1 MGSNIDNIELARNMA
16 IARLAKF
23 VEKYLYDTDWTIIA
37 SMCGVIDLLD
47 QPKHERVRKA
57 QSFGDSDYATA
68 ISIFLMEIFN
78 FNEQIGI
85 AIINEIIQQEELSQ
99 EAKNELNQILPMF
112 GNKSTDAAS
121 LLQNIQIPVVDKF
134 IEVTWLPDD
143 FYKRLVDEIN
153 CLYINQLPM
162 SLSIL
167 IRKLL
172 ENLIIDILRKK
183 YGTRDLQLYYDSSRG
198 RFHDFSVL
206 LKNLDS
212 KKEEFHYITSNLDK
226 SSIQRINKYREAGN
240 SGAHSIDVNLT
251 IDQISKDK
259 DDINYS
265 VQFLLRILQNI

>member
-1 MGSNIDNIELARNMA
+1 MGSDVDTKKRVRGMA
-16 IARLAKF
+16 IAKFAKF
-23 VEKYLYDTDWTIIA
+23 VENYLYHTDWTIITT
-37 SMCGVIDLLD
+37 MYGVIDLLE
-47 QPKHERVRKA
+47 QPKHERVRRA
-57 QSFGDSDYATA
+57 QSWNDHDYAAA
-68 ISIFLMEIFN
+68 ISNFLREIFDS
-78 FNEQIGI
+78 NEQIGR

-112 GNKSTDAAS
+112 GNKGTDAAS
-121 LLQNIQIPVVDKF
+121 LLQNIQIPVVDMF

-153 CLYINQLPM
+153 YLYINQFPM

-183 YGTRDLQLYYDSSRG
+183 YGTHDLQLYYDSSRG

-212 KKEEFHYITSNLDK
+212 KKEEFHYITSNLV
-226 SSIQRINKYREAGN
+226 SPPNQRVTRRYVF
-240 SGAHSIDVNLT
+240 S
-251 IDQISKDK
+251 
-259 DDINYS
+259 
-265 VQFLLRILQNI
+265 

>member
-1 MGSNIDNIELARNMA
+1 MDKKKMVRDLA
-16 IARLAKF
+16 IARFAKC
-23 VEKYLYDTDWTIIA
+23 VEKYLYDTHWHTIA
-37 SMCGVIDLLD
+37 TMFGVIDLLD
-47 QPKHERVRKA
+47 QPKHERVRRA
-57 QSFGDSDYATA
+57 QFFKDPDYTTA
-68 ISIFLMEIFN
+68 ISNFLREIFDLD
-78 FNEQIGI
+78 EQVGL
-85 AIINEIIQQEELSQ
+85 AVINEIIQREELSQ
-99 EAKNELNQILPMF
+99 EAKNEINQILPTF
-112 GNKSTDAAS
+112 GNKSIDAAS

-134 IEVTWLPDD
+134 IEVTWLSDD

-183 YGTRDLQLYYDSSRG
+183 YGTRDLQLYYDISRG

-212 KKEEFHYITSNLDK
+212 NKEEFHYITSNLNK
-226 SSIQRINKYREAGN
+226 SSIQRINKYRAAGN

-265 VQFLLRILQNI
+265 IRFLLRILQNI

>member
-1 MGSNIDNIELARNMA
+1 MDEKKMVRDMA

-23 VEKYLYDTDWTIIA
+23 VEKYLHHTDWTIIA
-37 SMCGVIDLLD
+37 TMYGVIDLLD
-47 QPKHERVRKA
+47 QPKHERVRRA
-57 QSFGDSDYATA
+57 QSWGDSDYATA
-68 ISIFLMEIFN
+68 ISNFLREIFD
-78 FNEQIGI
+78 FDERIGL
-85 AIINEIIQQEELSQ
+85 AIINEIIKQEELSQ
-99 EAKNELNQILPMF
+99 EAKNELHQILPMF
-112 GNKSTDAAS
+112 GNKSTDVTS

-134 IEVTWLPDD
+134 IEVTWLSDD

-226 SSIQRINKYREAGN
+226 SSIQRINKYRAAGN